1 MDNIDDFLNSIGLNQ
16 SFVPEVPE
24 QEVHSTGTQAS
35 VNAEETLE
43 QKSPFIAQPTE
54 DIDETPENDDSEEV
68 IQVLSDLERDFSDT
82 LVVEEGEISTA
93 PRETLSP
100 EEAREAENLFGE
112 LFSEDTTDDED
123 NTDEEEEDWEDVE
136 DNGENWET
144 TPDETIDSLDS
155 LEENNSSP
163 EEEQLPLNAAEET
176 TNEEPEPIPEQEETV
191 EEEIVEQEEE
201 TQEATLGEG
210 KFPQN
215 SPTLLVDEST
225 SRFSGAMWYDEI
237 RNKKVLIA
245 GIGGIGSH
253 TALQIGR
260 MCPATIYLYD
270 DDMVERG
277 NMSGQMYG
285 NSQVGMP
292 KVDAMSSTLAEF
304 TSAKCVYSIAEKF
317 TSSTDPCN
325 IMICGFDNMNARMSF
340 YSAWKKHVEGKD
352 DSERERCLYIDGRL
366 SINMLQVLCITGA
379 DKANMDRYEKEF
391 LFSSS
396 EVEHTVCSLKQ
407 TTYMA
412 SMIGS
417 IITNLFTNFV
427 ADTLKPDFPCS
438 LPFFTAYDAEN
449 MVFITEE

>member
-1 MDNIDDFLNSIGLNQ
+1 MDDIDDFLNSIGLI
-16 SFVPEVPE
+16 PEVPE
-24 QEVHSTGTQAS
+24 QETPSTDTQTS
-35 VNAEETLE
+35 VNAEETPE
-43 QKSPFIAQPTE
+43 QEPPSVAQPTE
-54 DIDETPENDDSEEV
+54 DIDETPENDGSEEV

-82 LVVEEGEISTA
+82 LVVEEGEISTT

-100 EEAREAENLFGE
+100 EEEREAENLFGE
-112 LFSEDTTDDED
+112 LFSEDTVDDEG
-123 NTDEEEEDWEDVE
+123 NTDEEEEEDDEE
-136 DNGENWET
+136 DDGENWET
-144 TPDETIDSLDS
+144 TPDETIAFLDS

-176 TNEEPEPIPEQEETV
+176 TNEEPEPITEQEETV
-191 EEEIVEQEEE
+191 EEETVEQEEE
-201 TQEATLGEG
+201 TQEATLDEG

-340 YSAWKKHVEGKD
+340 YSAWKKHVEGKND
-352 DSERERCLYIDGRL
+352 FERERCLYIDGRL
-366 SINMLQVLCITGA
+366 SINMLQVLCITGV

-427 ADTLKPDFPCS
+427 ADTLKPDFPYS

>member
-1 MDNIDDFLNSIGLNQ
+1 MDDIDDFLNSIGLI
-16 SFVPEVPE
+16 PEVPE
-24 QEVHSTGTQAS
+24 QETPSTDTQTS
-35 VNAEETLE
+35 VNAEETPE
-43 QKSPFIAQPTE
+43 QEPPSVAQPTE
-54 DIDETPENDDSEEV
+54 DIDETPENDGSEEV

-82 LVVEEGEISTA
+82 LVVEEGEISTT

-100 EEAREAENLFGE
+100 EEEREAENLFGE
-112 LFSEDTTDDED
+112 LFSEDTVDDEG
-123 NTDEEEEDWEDVE
+123 NTDEEEEEDDEE
-136 DNGENWET
+136 DDGENWET
-144 TPDETIDSLDS
+144 TPDETIAFLDS
-155 LEENNSSP
+155 LEENNPSP
-163 EEEQLPLNAAEET
+163 EEEQLPMDTAEET
-176 TNEEPEPIPEQEETV
+176 INAIIGQEETV
-191 EEEIVEQEEE
+191 EEETVVQEEE
-201 TQEATLGEG
+201 TQEATLDEG

-245 GIGGIGSH
+245 GVGGIGSH

-317 TSSTDPCN
+317 TCNTDPCN
-325 IMICGFDNMNARMSF
+325 IMICGFDNMNARMNF

-366 SINMLQVLCITGA
+366 SINMLQVLCITGV

-427 ADTLKPDFPCS
+427 ANTLKPDFPYS

>member
-1 MDNIDDFLNSIGLNQ
+1 MDDIDDFLNSIGLI
-16 SFVPEVPE
+16 PEVPE
-24 QEVHSTGTQAS
+24 QETPSTDTQAS
-35 VNAEETLE
+35 VNAEETPE
-43 QKSPFIAQPTE
+43 QEPPSVAQPTE
-54 DIDETPENDDSEEV
+54 DIDETPENDGSEEV

-82 LVVEEGEISTA
+82 LVVEEGEISTT

-123 NTDEEEEDWEDVE
+123 NTDEDEEDWEDVE
-136 DNGENWET
+136 DGGENWET
-144 TPDETIDSLDS
+144 TPDETIDSLAS
-155 LEENNSSP
+155 LEENNPSP
-163 EEEQLPLNAAEET
+163 EEEQLPMDTAEET
-176 TNEEPEPIPEQEETV
+176 INAITEQEETV
-191 EEEIVEQEEE
+191 EEETVEQEEE
-201 TQEATLGEG
+201 TQEATLDEG

-245 GIGGIGSH
+245 GVGGIGSH

-340 YSAWKKHVEGKD
+340 
-352 DSERERCLYIDGRL
+352 
-366 SINMLQVLCITGA
+366 
-379 DKANMDRYEKEF
+379 
-391 LFSSS
+391 
-396 EVEHTVCSLKQ
+396 
-407 TTYMA
+407 
-412 SMIGS
+412 
-417 IITNLFTNFV
+417 
-427 ADTLKPDFPCS
+427 
-438 LPFFTAYDAEN
+438 
-449 MVFITEE
+449 